1 MRIAM
6 RVTRWLGFVAG
17 VTVLL
22 AGSPALPQQD
32 PIILFAVVTKAPKD
46 RSRITAQVSDGG
58 PSAEMVLTPSEAV
71 AENLVWK
78 KLEVC
83 HSLRLEGWKNQEG
96 YRIVAVKVLDAGML
110 PMALQS
116 IAGDCL
122 IRKALEYAPLAD

>member
-1 MRIAM
+1 MRIAT
-6 RVTRWLGFVAG
+6 RATRWVGFAAG
-17 VTVLL
+17 VIALL

-32 PIILFAVVTKAPKD
+32 PTVLFAVVTKAPKD
-46 RSRITAQVSDGG
+46 RSRVTAQVSDGG
-58 PSAEMVLTPSEAV
+58 PSAEVVLIPSESV
-71 AENLVWK
+71 VENLIWK

-110 PMALQS
+110 PMTLQS

-122 IRKALEYAPLAD
+122 IKRALEYAPLVD